1 MRTMRILLLLI
12 LGLLVLSPSTFL
24 ASDLQP
30 QDSEAEPILE
40 QADIVSLAGPWE
52 FYWSQL
58 LTPVDFRQEA
68 LPQPAQIEVP
78 SSWHEQTL
86 GLQTNNGKP
95 LPRFGY
101 ATYRKIISIPDEHIG
116 NTMAMFFESIGSS
129 YKVWVNGK
137 LLESIGRVGKTA
149 TAETPRIRMNLVYF
163 TPTND
168 SVEIVMQVSNY
179 SFRDSGMFGEA
190 KMSSANDITYLVFKR
205 FLLKDLLIIGAL
217 SMIGIYH
224 FIVFFSGRRAPDV
237 FFMGALCLTTALR
250 TLFLNKFLTFSIF
263 PGISWEWAMQ
273 LHFVMRILGV
283 LCYIS
288 LVRAFYPKEVHRFMH
303 WASIV
308 ISLLFLLQ
316 VMVTPPEMFTLT
328 MPVQTMTTVALLF
341 YYAIYVGIVT
351 AKRKREG
358 ALLNMMGLCLLIMAI
373 INDTWLYA
381 KGTNTWEL
389 LPVTLTFFLMLQ
401 GIIISRRY
409 SRITKQNSDLA
420 QSLQQLNHQLED
432 TVTERTKELRQKNKK
447 LSMQDE
453 QRSRLMANIAHD
465 MGSPIL
471 GVQSSLHILAV
482 EELTKKDEKT
492 LVELM
497 LRKVNYVKHL
507 IDDLFQLAKLES
519 RQSNFQWEI
528 VTVTDFETEI
538 EERFRGLLKET
549 ENRMNVV
556 RSEGVEISG
565 APAKVRVD
573 RYQLFRVL
581 QNLMDN
587 ALKFSR
593 GQQTE
598 IVFRSVVQVA
608 GDGSQRRQEWLVEI
622 VDDGI
627 GIASDQLPRLFERF
641 YTRNPGVPE
650 GSGLGLAIVK
660 ETIELH
666 GGTVGVRSE
675 LGEGSTF
682 YFVLPCVS
690 QVES

>member
-1 MRTMRILLLLI
+1 
-12 LGLLVLSPSTFL
+12 
-24 ASDLQP
+24 
-30 QDSEAEPILE
+30 
-40 QADIVSLAGPWE
+40 
-52 FYWSQL
+52 
-58 LTPVDFRQEA
+58 
-68 LPQPAQIEVP
+68 
-78 SSWHEQTL
+78 
-86 GLQTNNGKP
+86 
-95 LPRFGY
+95 
-101 ATYRKIISIPDEHIG
+101 
-116 NTMAMFFESIGSS
+116 
-129 YKVWVNGK
+129 
-137 LLESIGRVGKTA
+137 
-149 TAETPRIRMNLVYF
+149 
-163 TPTND
+163 
-168 SVEIVMQVSNY
+168 
-179 SFRDSGMFGEA
+179 
-190 KMSSANDITYLVFKR
+190 
-205 FLLKDLLIIGAL
+205 
-217 SMIGIYH
+217 
-224 FIVFFSGRRAPDV
+224 
-237 FFMGALCLTTALR
+237 
-250 TLFLNKFLTFSIF
+250 
-263 PGISWEWAMQ
+263 
-273 LHFVMRILGV
+273 
-283 LCYIS
+283 
-288 LVRAFYPKEVHRFMH
+288 
-303 WASIV
+303 
-308 ISLLFLLQ
+308 
-316 VMVTPPEMFTLT
+316 
-328 MPVQTMTTVALLF
+328 
-341 YYAIYVGIVT
+341 
-351 AKRKREG
+351 
-358 ALLNMMGLCLLIMAI
+358 
-373 INDTWLYA
+373 
-381 KGTNTWEL
+381 
-389 LPVTLTFFLMLQ
+389 
-401 GIIISRRY
+401 
-409 SRITKQNSDLA
+409 
-420 QSLQQLNHQLED
+420 LNHQLED

>member
-1 MRTMRILLLLI
+1 
-12 LGLLVLSPSTFL
+12 
-24 ASDLQP
+24 
-30 QDSEAEPILE
+30 
-40 QADIVSLAGPWE
+40 
-52 FYWSQL
+52 
-58 LTPVDFRQEA
+58 
-68 LPQPAQIEVP
+68 
-78 SSWHEQTL
+78 
-86 GLQTNNGKP
+86 
-95 LPRFGY
+95 
-101 ATYRKIISIPDEHIG
+101 
-116 NTMAMFFESIGSS
+116 
-129 YKVWVNGK
+129 
-137 LLESIGRVGKTA
+137 
-149 TAETPRIRMNLVYF
+149 
-163 TPTND
+163 
-168 SVEIVMQVSNY
+168 
-179 SFRDSGMFGEA
+179 
-190 KMSSANDITYLVFKR
+190 
-205 FLLKDLLIIGAL
+205 
-217 SMIGIYH
+217 
-224 FIVFFSGRRAPDV
+224 
-237 FFMGALCLTTALR
+237 
-250 TLFLNKFLTFSIF
+250 
-263 PGISWEWAMQ
+263 MQ

-288 LVRAFYPKEVHRFMH
+288 LVRAFYPKDVHRFMH

-308 ISLLFLLQ
+308 ISSLFLLQ
-316 VMVTPPEMFTLT
+316 VVVTPPEMFTLT
-328 MPVQTMTTVALLF
+328 MPVQTMTTVALLI
-341 YYAIYVGIVT
+341 YYAVYVGIVT
-351 AKRKREG
+351 VKRKREG
-358 ALLNMMGLCLLIMAI
+358 ALLNMIGLCLLILAI

-432 TVTERTKELRQKNKK
+432 TVTERTKELRQKNEQ

-471 GVQSSLHILAV
+471 GVQSSLHILA
-482 EELTKKDEKT
+482 EDELTKKDKQT
-492 LVELM
+492 VVELM

-519 RQSNFQWEI
+519 RQSNFQWEV
-528 VTVTDFETEI
+528 VTVTELETEI
-538 EERFRGLLKET
+538 EERFRGLLKDEGT
-549 ENRMNVV
+549 RMNVV
-556 RSEGVEISG
+556 RSDVAEMSG
-565 APAKVRVD
+565 APAKVRID

-587 ALKFSR
+587 AVKFSR
-593 GQQTE
+593 DQQTK
-598 IVFRSVVQVA
+598 IMIRSVVQEV
-608 GDGSQRRQEWLVEI
+608 GDGLERRQEWLVEI

-627 GIASDQLPRLFERF
+627 GIAPDQLPKLFERF

-690 QVES
+690 